1 MFAGFFSKKEVEAMQ
16 MITQA
21 RSERL
26 AINGAELEIR
36 EMPMREFFA
45 FLSLAG
51 EAGSDAKSACKL
63 AGIIDSMIISG
74 KLVNLDAHDVDR
86 IVTGLIKVNM
96 AEDCVIF
103 PKIDKKTDKTE
114 LKYIDGAYLPIID
127 LVASEY
133 GVDPLHILEHYTIRQ
148 LLIYCALIY
157 NRKTGKDT
165 EKIAIPG
172 LAQEVKSLPPS
183 EQKKHYEELYRQSLA
198 L

>member
-1 MFAGFFSKKEVEAMQ
+1 MQ

-26 AINGAELEIR
+26 AINGAELKIK

-45 FLSLAG
+45 LLSLAS
-51 EAGSDAKSACKL
+51 EADNDRESACKL
-63 AGIIDSMIISG
+63 ANIIDNMIVAG
-74 KLVNLDAHDVDR
+74 ELVNLDAHDIDR
-86 IVTGLIKVNM
+86 IVTELIKLNM

-103 PKIDKKTDKTE
+103 PHIDKKTDKTE

-133 GVDPLHILEHYTIRQ
+133 GLDPLHILEHYTIRH

-157 NRKTGKDT
+157 NRKTGKDA

-172 LAQEVKSLPPS
+172 LAQEVRSLPAS

>member
-1 MFAGFFSKKEVEAMQ
+1 MQLMMLARRQELDIQGAKIELKEW
-16 MITQA
+16 
-21 RSERL
+21 
-26 AINGAELEIR
+26 
-36 EMPMREFFA
+36 PMREFFA
-45 FLSLAG
+45 FLALAS

-63 AGIIDSMIISG
+63 ANIIDNMIISG
-74 KLVNLDAHDVDR
+74 RLVNLDAHDIDH
-86 IVTGLIKVNM
+86 IVTEMIKVNM

-103 PKIDKKTDKTE
+103 PKIEKKTDKTE

-157 NRKTGKDT
+157 NRKTGKDA

-172 LAQEVKSLPPS
+172 LAQEVRTLPAS

>member
-1 MFAGFFSKKEVEAMQ
+1 MQ

-21 RSERL
+21 RSKL
-26 AINGAELEIR
+26 LSINGATLEIK

-45 FLSLAG
+45 FLALAG
-51 EAGSDAKSACKL
+51 EAGSDGKSACKL
-63 AGIIDSMIISG
+63 ANIIDNMIISG
-74 KLVNLDAHDVDR
+74 KLVNLDAHDIDN
-86 IVTGLIKVNM
+86 IITELIKINM

-103 PKIDKKTDKTE
+103 PKNDKNTDKTE

-133 GVDPLHILEHYTIRQ
+133 GLDPLHILEHYTIRQ

-157 NRKTGKDT
+157 NRKTGKDA

-172 LAQEVKSLPPS
+172 LAQEVRSLPAS